1 MAPAWI
7 AAQAEPADALK
18 SGARTTTGG
27 ASLLQRGLVELQ
39 AALSLVLL
47 VAAGLFSLNLN
58 KLQSTD
64 LKLETKKTV
73 CRYQSV
79 CDRKRGAGDR
89 SGPDFRYSFD
99 HMTAKVA
106 IRHAPSF
113 AFVQAKL
120 DASSVLPVPI
130 RTQFRMWSIL
140 NGSLWSDAAD
150 KKQFST
156 GQRPPALGCP
166 TSI

>member
-47 VAAGLFSLNLN
+47 VAAGLFSLSLN

-64 LKLETKKTV
+64 LKLETKKRFVVTNLYAIENEV
-73 CRYQSV
+73 PATDLDQISV
-79 CDRKRGAGDR
+79 
-89 SGPDFRYSFD
+89 
-99 HMTAKVA
+99 
-106 IRHAPSF
+106 IPS
-113 AFVQAKL
+113 
-120 DASSVLPVPI
+120 
-130 RTQFRMWSIL
+130 T
-140 NGSLWSDAAD
+140 
-150 KKQFST
+150 T
-156 GQRPPALGCP
+156 
-166 TSI
+166 